1 MKKRHGRWCNNFALR
16 FVYEFFL
23 EFCIVALINL
33 SVVDFNTIRP
43 TYSYILTIVLVLLI
57 GCLCLFTMSLLFY
70 NGPYIPGYYQK
81 HTAIKESWGVRPLN
95 PEFDPTS
102 HLEASKAKRRG
113 KPKGWFK
120 FEVM

>member
-81 HTAIKESWGVRPLN
+81 HTAIKESCGL
-95 PEFDPTS
+95 T
-102 HLEASKAKRRG
+102 RRKIGDGRLTLFHVGYFPG
-113 KPKGWFK
+113 KIT
-120 FEVM
+120 